1 MLISRM
7 RNKAQPTP
15 RRLRQSS
22 ECCDG
27 RAKQLRRQEGFTLL
41 EVMIAVAVL
50 AIALS
55 AVLGLQSRSLT
66 LAAESRFHTTAALLA
81 QGKMAETAVAG
92 MGNLTSDSGD
102 FGDVFSGYA
111 WRLSVQ
117 NADLPGLEKMKGR
130 LKRIDL
136 EVTCGEGALYSYDL
150 RLYRFF
156 PLETKK

>member
-7 RNKAQPTP
+7 SKKPQGLA
-15 RRLRQSS
+15 RRS
-22 ECCDG
+22 CG
-27 RAKQLRRQEGFTLL
+27 GFTLL
-41 EVMIAVAVL
+41 EVMIAVAVMAVSL
-50 AIALS
+50 A

-66 LAAESRFHTTAALLA
+66 LAAESRFHTTATLLA
-81 QGKMAETAVAG
+81 QGKMAEMAVADLG
-92 MGNLTSDSGD
+92 AMASDSGD

-117 NADLPGLEKMKGR
+117 DAGFPGLEKVKGR

-136 EVTCGEGALYSYDL
+136 EVTCGEGEIYRYDL

-156 PLETKK
+156 SLATIK

>member
-7 RNKAQPTP
+7 RHKPQ
-15 RRLRQSS
+15 
-22 ECCDG
+22 
-27 RAKQLRRQEGFTLL
+27 GFTLL

-50 AIALS
+50 AIALA
-55 AVLGLQSRSLT
+55 AVLGLQSRSLS

-81 QGKMAETAVAG
+81 QGKMAEMAVTG
-92 MGNLTSDSGD
+92 MGNLASDSGD
-102 FGDVFSGYA
+102 FGDVFAGYA
-111 WRLSVQ
+111 WRVSVQ

-136 EVTCGEGALYSYDL
+136 EVTCGEGELYSYDI

-156 PLETKK
+156 PLETVKSEK

>member
-7 RNKAQPTP
+7 RNKP
-15 RRLRQSS
+15 
-22 ECCDG
+22 G
-27 RAKQLRRQEGFTLL
+27 GFTLL

-92 MGNLTSDSGD
+92 LGNLASDSGD
-102 FGDVFSGYA
+102 FSDVFAGYA

-117 NADLPGLEKMKGR
+117 NADLPGLDKMKGR

-136 EVTCGEGALYSYDL
+136 EVTCGEDELYSYDL

>member
-1 MLISRM
+1 MWTWKI
-7 RNKAQPTP
+7 RNNPK
-15 RRLRQSS
+15 
-22 ECCDG
+22 
-27 RAKQLRRQEGFTLL
+27 GFTLL

-50 AIALS
+50 TIAL
-55 AVLGLQSRSLT
+55 AAILGLQSRSLT
-66 LAAESRFHTTAALLA
+66 LASESRFQTTAALLA
-81 QGKMAETAVAG
+81 QGKMAEVAVAG
-92 MGNLTSDSGD
+92 IGDLTSDSGD

-136 EVTCGEGALYSYDL
+136 EVTCGEGEIFQYDL

-156 PLETKK
+156 PPETKK

>member
-1 MLISRM
+1 MLISKM
-7 RNKAQPTP
+7 RNKVQ
-15 RRLRQSS
+15 
-22 ECCDG
+22 
-27 RAKQLRRQEGFTLL
+27 GFTLL

-50 AIALS
+50 TIALS

-81 QGKMAETAVAG
+81 QGKMAETAVAE
-92 MGNLTSDSGD
+92 MGSLASDSGD

-117 NADLPGLEKMKGR
+117 NADLPGLDKMKGR

-136 EVTCGEGALYSYDL
+136 EVTCGEGELYSYDL

-156 PLETKK
+156 PLETKKRKS

>member
-1 MLISRM
+1 MSTSKM
-7 RNKAQPTP
+7 RN
-15 RRLRQSS
+15 RSR
-22 ECCDG
+22 
-27 RAKQLRRQEGFTLL
+27 GFTLL

-50 AIALS
+50 TIALA

-66 LAAESRFHTTAALLA
+66 LASESRFQTTAALLA
-81 QGKMAETAVAG
+81 QGKMAEVAVAG
-92 MGNLTSDSGD
+92 MGDLTSDSGD

-117 NADLPGLEKMKGR
+117 NADLPGLLKMKGR

-136 EVTCGEGALYSYDL
+136 EVTCGEGEIFQYDL

-156 PLETKK
+156 SPETVK

>member
-7 RNKAQPTP
+7 RNNSQ
-15 RRLRQSS
+15 
-22 ECCDG
+22 
-27 RAKQLRRQEGFTLL
+27 GFTLL

-66 LAAESRFHTTAALLA
+66 LAAESRFYTTATLLA
-81 QGKMAETAVAG
+81 MGKMAEMAVAG
-92 MGNLTSDSGD
+92 RGDLMSDSGD

-111 WRLSVQ
+111 WRVSVQ
-117 NADLPGLEKMKGR
+117 NAVLPGLDKMKGR

-136 EVTCGEGALYSYDL
+136 EVTCGEGELYRYDL

-156 PLETKK
+156 APGTTK

>member
-1 MLISRM
+1 MLISKM
-7 RNKAQPTP
+7 RNKVQ
-15 RRLRQSS
+15 
-22 ECCDG
+22 
-27 RAKQLRRQEGFTLL
+27 GFTLL

-50 AIALS
+50 TIALS

-66 LAAESRFHTTAALLA
+66 LAAESRFNTTAALLA

-92 MGNLTSDSGD
+92 MGSLTSDSGD
-102 FGDVFSGYA
+102 FGDVFSEYA

-117 NADLPGLEKMKGR
+117 NADLPGLDKMKGR

-136 EVTCGEGALYSYDL
+136 EVTCGEGELYSYDL